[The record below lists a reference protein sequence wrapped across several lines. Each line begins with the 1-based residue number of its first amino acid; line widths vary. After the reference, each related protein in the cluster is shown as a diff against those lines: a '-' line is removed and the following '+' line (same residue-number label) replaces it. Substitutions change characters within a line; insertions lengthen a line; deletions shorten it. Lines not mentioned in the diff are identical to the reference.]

1 MKNIIFIIL
10 FFSSI
15 NFSQEYNKIIEVD
28 SLLGVAFDLRW
39 SNPLET
45 ILMSSKALEISKSID
60 YKVGIVKSYGFIG
73 VGYENLSMYEEALEN
88 YLKALEIADSL
99 KLDEEIGFVYNNLAN
114 YYIDLENYDLASEYL
129 YKGLKIALQI
139 NNDRLLGYIYRNLSL
154 LNRRKKEF
162 DKALE
167 YAKKSLE
174 FRERANDEEG
184 IITSL
189 RELLV
194 IYYNKNDFVAAENI
208 LNRLYSII
216 GNREKYKLQLA
227 RIKRT
232 EAEIL
237 RAKKKYKESLSVFD
251 ESLALFKSI
260 NNLEGTIRI
269 YRLKSELNYSI
280 GKFKDAYDN
289 IIQHNACV
297 DSLNKIRSL
306 QRISLIESKYKN
318 KELQNE
324 LLLASEELKQ
334 RNIILLSLFI
344 GFVILGF
351 AAYQTHKSNKEK
363 KKLIKQISEQN
374 KILEEDNE
382 HKQKLLSIIGH
393 DIKNP
398 FSSVY
403 SISDFLINN
412 SSSIESEELKN
423 YLILINKSVKNG
435 LSLLDNLLL
444 WSMNKMGKLNYNF
457 VDLNIRPIINKT
469 LELYNSNIQEKNL
482 TVLVNISDELVYADE
497 NSVAAIIRNLV
508 NNAIKFSI
516 NGGQIKIGTEILD
529 NYIKVKVIDNG
540 KGLTEDEINN
550 ILNNE
555 RQILST
561 SNKGE
566 SNTGLGLQVVKDFV
580 KINQGELFIK
590 SIPNK
595 ETEFS
600 FTLRRYNL

>member
-1 MKNIIFIIL
+1 MIKLLLLIIL
-10 FFSSI
+10 FFSVES
-15 NFSQEYNKIIEVD
+15 FSQDSTKISEVD
-28 SLLGVAFDLRW
+28 SLLNEAFDLRW

-45 ILMSSKALEISKSID
+45 VLISSKALEISKSSD
-60 YKVGIVKSYGFIG
+60 YKLGIVKSYGFMG
-73 VGYENLSMYEEALEN
+73 VGYENLSMLEEALN
-88 YLKALEIADSL
+88 SYLKALEIADSL
-99 KLDEEIGFVYNNLAN
+99 KLDEEIGFSYNNLAS
-114 YYIDLENYDLASEYL
+114 YYINLENYDLANEYL

-174 FRERANDEEG
+174 FRERANNEEG

-194 IYYNKNDFVAAENI
+194 IYFNKNDFVATENI
-208 LNRLYSII
+208 LNRLYSLI

-237 RAKKKYKESLSVFD
+237 QAKKKYKESLSVFD

-260 NNLEGTIRI
+260 NNLEGIIRI
-269 YRLKSELNYSI
+269 YKLKSELNYSI

-289 IIQHNACV
+289 IIQHNAYV

-306 QRISLIESKYKN
+306 QRISLIETNYKN
-318 KELQNE
+318 KQLQNE

-351 AAYQTHKSNKEK
+351 AAYLTHKSNKEK

-412 SSSIESEELKN
+412 SNSIGEEELKN
-423 YLILINKSVKNG
+423 YLILINRSVKNG
-435 LSLLDNLLL
+435 LNLLDNLLI
-444 WSMNKMGKLNYNF
+444 WSMNIMGKLNYNF
-457 VDLNIRPIINKT
+457 VDLSIRPIINNT

-482 TVLVNISDELVYADE
+482 KVLVNISDELVFADK
-497 NSVAAIIRNLV
+497 NSVEAIIRNLV
-508 NNAIKFSI
+508 NNAIKFS
-516 NGGQIKIGTEILD
+516 NNDGQIKIETDILD
-529 NYIKVKVIDNG
+529 NYLKVKVIDNG
-540 KGLTEDEINN
+540 KGLTKDEIDN

-555 RQILST
+555 KQIKSK
-561 SNKGE
+561 S
-566 SNTGLGLQVVKDFV
+566 STGLGLQIVKDFV

-600 FTLRRYNL
+600 FTLRKSNQ

>member
-1 MKNIIFIIL
+1 MIKLLLLIIL
-10 FFSSI
+10 FFSVES
-15 NFSQEYNKIIEVD
+15 FSQDSTKISEVD
-28 SLLGVAFDLRW
+28 SLLNEAFDLRW

-45 ILMSSKALEISKSID
+45 VLISSKALEISKSSD
-60 YKVGIVKSYGFIG
+60 YKLGIVKSYGFMG
-73 VGYENLSMYEEALEN
+73 VGYENLSMLEEALN
-88 YLKALEIADSL
+88 SYLKGLEIADSL
-99 KLDEEIGFVYNNLAN
+99 KLDEEIGFSYNNLAS
-114 YYIDLENYDLASEYL
+114 YYINLENYDLANEYL
-129 YKGLKIALQI
+129 YKGLKIALKI

-162 DKALE
+162 EKALE

-174 FRERANDEEG
+174 FRERANNEEG

-194 IYYNKNDFVAAENI
+194 IYFNKNDFVATENI
-208 LNRLYSII
+208 LNRLYSLI

-237 RAKKKYKESLSVFD
+237 QAKKKYKESLSVFD

-260 NNLEGTIRI
+260 NNLEGIIRI
-269 YRLKSELNYSI
+269 YKLKSELNYSI

-289 IIQHNACV
+289 IIQHNAYV

-306 QRISLIESKYKN
+306 QRISLIETNYKN
-318 KELQNE
+318 KQLQNE

-351 AAYQTHKSNKEK
+351 AAYLTHKSNKEK

-412 SSSIESEELKN
+412 SNSIGEEELKN
-423 YLILINKSVKNG
+423 YLILINRSVKNG
-435 LSLLDNLLL
+435 LNLLDNLLI
-444 WSMNKMGKLNYNF
+444 WSMNIMGKLNYNF
-457 VDLNIRPIINKT
+457 VDLSIRPIINNT

-482 TVLVNISDELVYADE
+482 KVLVNISDELVFADK
-497 NSVAAIIRNLV
+497 NSVEAIIRNLV
-508 NNAIKFSI
+508 NNAIKFS
-516 NGGQIKIGTEILD
+516 NNDGQIKIETDILD
-529 NYIKVKVIDNG
+529 NYLKVKVIDNG
-540 KGLTEDEINN
+540 KGLTKDEIDN

-555 RQILST
+555 KQIKS
-561 SNKGE
+561 E
-566 SNTGLGLQVVKDFV
+566 SSTGLGLQIVKDFV

-600 FTLRRYNL
+600 FTLRKSNQ